1 MVVAGQ
7 HQHTAML
14 GNAGRVAML
23 EYVTTAVDPGP
34 LAVPHGEHAVVARAR
49 EQVGLLAAPYRRRAQ
64 LFVDAGLEVDVV
76 FLQVIARIP
85 QALVQTA
92 QRRAA
97 IAGDEAGGI
106 ESEGGVTLL
115 LQHGQ
120 AGQRLGAGQVEVTS
134 SEAVFVIQAD
144 FGQ

>member
-1 MVVAGQ
+1 MVITSQ
-7 HQHTAML
+7 HQHAAMF
-14 GNAGRVAML
+14 GNTGRVAVL
-23 EYVTTAVDPGP
+23 EHVAAAVDAWP
-34 LAVPHGEHAVVARAR
+34 LAVPHGEHTVIARTG
-49 EQVGLLAAPYRRRAQ
+49 EQVGLLAAPHGGGAQ

-76 FLQVIARIP
+76 FLEVLARVP
-85 QALVQTA
+85 QALVQAA

-120 AGQRLGAGQVEVTS
+120 AGERLSAGQIEVTCG
-134 SEAVFVIQAD
+134 EAVFVIQAD